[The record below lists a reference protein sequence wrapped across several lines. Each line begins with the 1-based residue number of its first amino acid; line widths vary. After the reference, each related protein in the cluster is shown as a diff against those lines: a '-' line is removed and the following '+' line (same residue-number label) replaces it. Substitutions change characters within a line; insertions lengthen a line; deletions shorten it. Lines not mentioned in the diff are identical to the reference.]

1 MRTVSQPLFSLVTFP
16 LFVSIDARKPE
27 LADFFD
33 FFALL
38 VLGGGSLEGPG
49 SVSEGRGLFW
59 RLPLPD
65 PERDLER
72 DPERDLEPDLDLD
85 PGFLLPDLDDSVLET
100 DGPSNP
106 SEMVL
111 NV

>member
-1 MRTVSQPLFSLVTFP
+1 MRTVSQPLFSLVAFP

-27 LADFFD
+27 LADILD
-33 FFALL
+33 FFLAPLL
-38 VLGGGSLEGPG
+38 VLGGGSLDGPG
-49 SVSEGRGLFW
+49 TVSEGRGLCW
-59 RLPLPD
+59 RVGLP
-65 PERDLER
+65 RDLER

-85 PGFLLPDLDDSVLET
+85 PGFLLPDLDDPVLET

>member
-1 MRTVSQPLFSLVTFP
+1 MGHWTGRVRFL
-16 LFVSIDARKPE
+16 K
-27 LADFFD
+27 
-33 FFALL
+33 
-38 VLGGGSLEGPG
+38 GEGEPA
-49 SVSEGRGLFW
+49 
-59 RLPLPD
+59 
-65 PERDLER
+65 RDLER